1 MDLGTLRHV
10 RLRVQGLRRPF
21 DATAPEVV
29 RRFVAVQ
36 AQEFVPAQWGL
47 AARVPTGQRPD
58 ATSVAAALDRG
69 EILRTHV
76 LRPTWHFLHPGDA
89 RWVMELSAERVHR
102 ANATYYRRVGLEGE
116 TATRALDLVAESLA
130 GGHRTRAQLLAALEQ
145 GGLPLSGLAVTY
157 VLMLAELERIAIS
170 GANVGKQRTYAA
182 FDERVPASPPRP
194 RDEALAELAGRF
206 IASRGPVT
214 DRDFSA
220 WSGFTLGDT
229 RAAFDAVVDA
239 SGGRVQLVE
248 VEGVTHWHDAEVTD
262 AAAARG
268 ALGDADAMA
277 SRDALSDPD
286 AATALPTGEPSRTE
300 QLGGAPVDAPVVDL
314 LQAYDEYIMGYA
326 APRAYL
332 LPPGLDGVHAE
343 FPLHALMIDG
353 VMAGRWAPVM
363 TGKRAVLRV
372 VPWRAFSPAEER
384 SLAASVAEV
393 ERFLGVPVTIE
404 REEPV
409 KP

>member
-10 RLRVQGLRRPF
+10 RVHVQGLREPF
-21 DATAPEVV
+21 DASAPEVV

-47 AARVPTGQRPD
+47 AARVAAGRRPD
-58 ATSVAAALDRG
+58 AASVAGALDRG

-76 LRPTWHFLHPGDA
+76 LRPTWHFLHPDDA
-89 RWVMELSAERVHR
+89 RWVLELSAERVHR
-102 ANATYYRRVGLEGE
+102 ANATYYRRVGLEGA
-116 TATRALDLVAESLA
+116 TATRALNLVAESLA
-130 GGHRTRAQLLAALEQ
+130 GGHRTRAQLLAALDE
-145 GGLPLSGLAVTY
+145 GGMPLKGLEVAY
-157 VLMLAELERIAIS
+157 VLMLAELERVAIS

-214 DRDFSA
+214 DRDFA
-220 WSGFTLGDT
+220 TWSGFTLGDT
-229 RAAFDAVVDA
+229 RAAFDVVVDA
-239 SGGRVQLVE
+239 SGGKVQAID
-248 VEGVTHWHDAEVTD
+248 VEGVPHWHDAEVTD
-262 AAAARG
+262 AAVARG
-268 ALGDADAMA
+268 ALGDADA
-277 SRDALSDPD
+277 
-286 AATALPTGEPSRTE
+286 AAERATGERSAGGRPETE
-300 QLGGAPVDAPVVDL
+300 QPGDGPAGAPAVDL

-332 LPPGLDGVHAE
+332 LPPGLEGVHAE

-353 VMAGRWAPVM
+353 VMAGRWAPVLA
-363 TGKRAVLRV
+363 GKRATLRV

-384 SLAASVAEV
+384 SLAASVADV

-404 REEPV
+404 RESADG
-409 KP
+409 